1 MAFWSASTGWCNLK
15 FTFYRTVKR
24 YSHGIRSAVRIMNFD
39 TCPFYDT
46 FEMEIP
52 SDAGSCWG
60 VDASAKVGLCRW
72 RSFDG
77 TGHLVREN
85 GLSRAGTTC
94 A

>member
-1 MAFWSASTGWCNLK
+1 MAFWSASTGWCNLN
-15 FTFYRTVKR
+15 
-24 YSHGIRSAVRIMNFD
+24 SHFIAQLNVIVMEGRSAVRIMNFD

-46 FEMEIP
+46 FEKEIP
-52 SDAGSCWG
+52 SDAGSCSG
-60 VDASAKVGLCRW
+60 GRCEPKVRPCTW

-85 GLSRAGTTC
+85 GLGRAGTTC